1 MKKQKTEQQTSNSS
15 SAIVDEQKQ
24 KKIQTALDKIA
35 KQFGKD
41 ALVSMSEENLEKMR
55 AQIEVIPTGSLSLD
69 IALGVGGLPKGRIIE
84 VAGPESGGKCKTL
97 NSWVLT
103 AHNGYQTM
111 KDIFESQGI
120 NPSCV
125 TKQVECQYPLINY
138 KGQVENTTHFTL
150 NGKRDVYSI
159 TTYSGFVHET
169 TSNHPLL
176 VLQDGVLCWKE
187 AKNICR
193 DDVLVQINSQVFG
206 NKQVN
211 EKTTYAIGLLLADGT
226 LTDTIMVTNS
236 DPDIVN
242 FIENDLCSAIEANE
256 VKVNQR
262 RQNNVVDYRIN
273 VGDKKQWYDKWQLK
287 KAVAKDKVIPNWIFS
302 CEKQSLASFVRGFVD
317 VESHISEG
325 SISICSASY
334 QLLYQLKLILSQFN
348 INSHLFEQSWE
359 TKGYEDNRYWRLEMY
374 GDDVYTYYDEIG
386 TQSNI
391 KRKQFS
397 VFFENRTHCNDTIPN
412 IEPLFLSFC
421 KTLTGTREL
430 QKIKTDVVSKHINV
444 TYNKLRKLIQY
455 AEKSNEINDLNIH
468 IYNQLKSLLNYK
480 YDKVKAATK
489 LSEPQ
494 PTFDFAMQ
502 YTHTFIADGCINH
515 NTTLTLHVIAE
526 AQKRGGVCAFIDAE
540 HAFDPDYAKRIG
552 VNMDTLYFN
561 QPYNGEQGLEIA
573 TAVIESG
580 GFDVVVIDSVA
591 ALTPK
596 SEIDGE
602 IGDSKMGV
610 QARMMSQAMRKMVSG
625 ISNSK
630 CVVIFINQL
639 RQKIGNMYG
648 PSEVTTGG
656 DALKYYSTI
665 RLDVRRGEKLG
676 DKDNVTGNGTR
687 VKVIKNKVAPPFKTA
702 NFDIIFGQGISK
714 IGEIIDLGTDLDIIK
729 KSGSWYSYDGTQLAQ
744 GKENTR
750 ELLMDNIELAEE
762 IEQKIRE
769 AVGL

>member
-15 SAIVDEQKQ
+15 STTVDEQKQ

-41 ALVSMSEENLEKMR
+41 ALVSMSEENLEKIR

-84 VAGPESGGKCKTL
+84 VAGPESGGK
-97 NSWVLT
+97 
-103 AHNGYQTM
+103 
-111 KDIFESQGI
+111 
-120 NPSCV
+120 
-125 TKQVECQYPLINY
+125 
-138 KGQVENTTHFTL
+138 
-150 NGKRDVYSI
+150 
-159 TTYSGFVHET
+159 
-169 TSNHPLL
+169 
-176 VLQDGVLCWKE
+176 
-187 AKNICR
+187 
-193 DDVLVQINSQVFG
+193 
-206 NKQVN
+206 
-211 EKTTYAIGLLLADGT
+211 
-226 LTDTIMVTNS
+226 
-236 DPDIVN
+236 
-242 FIENDLCSAIEANE
+242 
-256 VKVNQR
+256 
-262 RQNNVVDYRIN
+262 
-273 VGDKKQWYDKWQLK
+273 
-287 KAVAKDKVIPNWIFS
+287 
-302 CEKQSLASFVRGFVD
+302 
-317 VESHISEG
+317 
-325 SISICSASY
+325 
-334 QLLYQLKLILSQFN
+334 
-348 INSHLFEQSWE
+348 
-359 TKGYEDNRYWRLEMY
+359 
-374 GDDVYTYYDEIG
+374 
-386 TQSNI
+386 
-391 KRKQFS
+391 
-397 VFFENRTHCNDTIPN
+397 
-412 IEPLFLSFC
+412 
-421 KTLTGTREL
+421 
-430 QKIKTDVVSKHINV
+430 
-444 TYNKLRKLIQY
+444 
-455 AEKSNEINDLNIH
+455 
-468 IYNQLKSLLNYK
+468 
-480 YDKVKAATK
+480 
-489 LSEPQ
+489 
-494 PTFDFAMQ
+494 
-502 YTHTFIADGCINH
+502 
-515 NTTLTLHVIAE
+515 TTLTLHVIAE